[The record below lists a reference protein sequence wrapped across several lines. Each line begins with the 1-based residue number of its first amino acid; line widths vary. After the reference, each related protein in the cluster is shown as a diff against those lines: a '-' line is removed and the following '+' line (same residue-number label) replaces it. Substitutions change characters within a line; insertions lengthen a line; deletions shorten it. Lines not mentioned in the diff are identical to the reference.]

1 MVLVI
6 LNRVYTK
13 LNTIQI
19 NEIVYLGVTETELP
33 SRIFAPSVNGP
44 WHGDDHSVIAT
55 ACNLTD
61 WESLETLNCLK
72 FESIVLILY
81 LVLDFDIIGCYTWK
95 DNTLCKIRPFPR
107 SSVIQFEH

>member
-44 WHGDDHSVIAT
+44 
-55 ACNLTD
+55 
-61 WESLETLNCLK
+61 
-72 FESIVLILY
+72 
-81 LVLDFDIIGCYTWK
+81 
-95 DNTLCKIRPFPR
+95 
-107 SSVIQFEH
+107 